1 MNFEIKIVEFKFSE
15 YDSYNFWILILSF
28 EFPNLNF
35 EIKITRILFF
45 ELEFW
50 HIKKTNT
57 CGKSN
62 PKWSILAE
70 DRLVDTIYV
79 SSEND
84 IIQSAPEFSDTLT

>member
-50 HIKKTNT
+50 HINK
-57 CGKSN
+57 
-62 PKWSILAE
+62 PVHAE
-70 DRLVDTIYV
+70 NQTLSGRFWQKIDWWIRYLC
-79 SSEND
+79 
-84 IIQSAPEFSDTLT
+84 II